1 MKKIISAGFG
11 LILFLLL
18 SHAAVAQTATPDPK
32 LHLHKNKTISPQD
45 AVVDTSGAPARK
57 GIGHHKHTNNG
68 NHTGYTPDDAH
79 QDSLAPVPT
88 LKLHGRKQ

>member
-1 MKKIISAGFG
+1 MKKFISAGFG

-18 SHAAVAQTATPDPK
+18 SHGVAAQTATPDPK

-45 AVVDTSGAPARK
+45 AVVDTSGTPARK
-57 GIGHHKHTNNG
+57 GIGHHKQAHKD
-68 NHTGYTPDDAH
+68 NHPGYTADDAH
-79 QDSLAPVPT
+79 RDSLAPTPT